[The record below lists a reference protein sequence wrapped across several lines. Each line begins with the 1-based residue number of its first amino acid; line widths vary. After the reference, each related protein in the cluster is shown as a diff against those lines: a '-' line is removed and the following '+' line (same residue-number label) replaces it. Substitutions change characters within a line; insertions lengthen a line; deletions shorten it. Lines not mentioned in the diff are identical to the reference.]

1 MSVGASPAIR
11 HSQKKENGGVKQ
23 SLWLRLE
30 DITRLKFVTDTH
42 LPINSGYFRNDFRH
56 TQAVMQTSQN

>member
-11 HSQKKENGGVKQ
+11 HSQEKEKGGVKQ

-30 DITRLKFVTDTH
+30 DIIQLKVVTDTH
-42 LPINSGYFRNDFRH
+42 LPTNFGYFRNDFRH
-56 TQAVMQTSQN
+56 TQAVMRTSQS

>member
-11 HSQKKENGGVKQ
+11 HSKEKEKDGVKQ

-30 DITRLKFVTDTH
+30 DITRLKVVTDTH
-42 LPINSGYFRNDFRH
+42 LLTNSGYFRNDFR
-56 TQAVMQTSQN
+56 QT